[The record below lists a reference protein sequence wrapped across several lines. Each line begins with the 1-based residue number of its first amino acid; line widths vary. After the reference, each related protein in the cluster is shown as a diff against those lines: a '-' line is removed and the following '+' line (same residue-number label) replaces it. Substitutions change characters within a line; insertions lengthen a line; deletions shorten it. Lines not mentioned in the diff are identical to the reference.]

1 MERRARH
8 VFQHL
13 GETLLLSASI
23 CDEGTRWQWV
33 ARTGG
38 PFHLFLI
45 HWAQKKTERELKH
58 TSRSEKTQTQ
68 KWKNLNL
75 SSRWHCLS
83 THKKENMQIKG
94 KWNFPFSYFFSF
106 SLRFQGGSEGTKRK
120 ENPFIS
126 IIYTCVHPE
135 AIGKIS
141 LTSFVL
147 FFHSTGFL
155 YTIIRNETHGCGP
168 IYMNGYLST
177 CTFSTTTTNVVY
189 THTAHLECSVKTSPI
204 WVGTLTTP

>member
-1 MERRARH
+1 MESPPCVPASRWNVVAKRVHLWRRDSLTMSGKNWWSLSF
-8 VFQHL
+8 VSNSL
-13 GETLLLSASI
+13 GSKT
-23 CDEGTRWQWV
+23 
-33 ARTGG
+33 
-38 PFHLFLI
+38 
-45 HWAQKKTERELKH
+45 TERELKH